1 MFFFIFFLCSN
12 AHAITNNTKFISG
25 PENAIIALVN
35 GVTCAIPAPMLTYAG
50 TKNMKLKLM
59 SLMIIPSISQK
70 YAAWNSALNP
80 KLMAKNLCASSCKI
94 SAGAVTRHANRNACL
109 SSPSCLY
116 LNMFEN
122 M

>member
-12 AHAITNNTKFISG
+12 AHAATNNTKFISG

-59 SLMIIPSISQK
+59 SLMIIPSMSQK
-70 YAAWNSALNP
+70 
-80 KLMAKNLCASSCKI
+80 
-94 SAGAVTRHANRNACL
+94 
-109 SSPSCLY
+109 
-116 LNMFEN
+116 
-122 M
+122 